1 MALFWQR
8 NSLPVLHSSSM
19 GTSHRCFV
27 ADTKGNS
34 SGGDQE
40 TQIPAPSSQLYSNVS
55 SLASA
60 GGSKL
65 ATSTSTEAAATSAE
79 ELLDSSF
86 AEKIRSKAKIH
97 KQSGSGLFPWRSS
110 LELHER
116 LIPGTPDN
124 YSKGLLLGGNL
135 TSSNPRMDG
144 FATACFF
151 LRIPF
156 WDMVL
161 FRESTEQDLADSMA
175 WAFGAAVKEI
185 TGGRKSIDDDND
197 KGGCI
202 SPKLKQMMEEKKL
215 AKLFESATEFG
226 RESLEVKL
234 ETKPILYSDHEQDG
248 EVQHDN
254 EKLEELSFGLRDGPK
269 IVSLFVFPFLSREQV
284 NRGDPHHIR
293 KYSKLLDAISASE
306 DENDENAN
314 SSYAHSLE
322 LSRELVED
330 FRQKGVMENTIL
342 CQVLVPCLETF
353 WVKDTTTGK
362 ILQGDTIQRPVLH
375 LVRFEQTTK
384 TYIVRGSEKTN
395 DSMSSRFFPFRHELG
410 GWKITDIDDLCDGN
424 LLI

>member
-1 MALFWQR
+1 
-8 NSLPVLHSSSM
+8 M
-19 GTSHRCFV
+19 G
-27 ADTKGNS
+27 GNTLS
-34 SGGDQE
+34 
-40 TQIPAPSSQLYSNVS
+40 
-55 SLASA
+55 
-60 GGSKL
+60 
-65 ATSTSTEAAATSAE
+65 TSTSTEAAATSAE
-79 ELLDSSF
+79 EILDSSF
-86 AEKIRSKAKIH
+86 AEKIRGKTKIH
-97 KQSGSGLFPWRSS
+97 KQSGIGLFPWRSS

-161 FRESTEQDLADSMA
+161 FRQSTEQELADSMA

-185 TGGRKSIDDDND
+185 TGGGSTDDND
-197 KGGCI
+197 EGGFV
-202 SPKLKQMMEEKKL
+202 SPKLKQMLEEKKL
-215 AKLFESATEFG
+215 AKLFESASEFG
-226 RESLEVKL
+226 RESMEVKL
-234 ETKPILYSDHEQDG
+234 ETKPILYNNSMDENDHE
-248 EVQHDN
+248 QHDN
-254 EKLEELSFGLRDGPK
+254 EKLEELPFGLRDGPK
-269 IVSLFVFPFLSREQV
+269 IVSLFVFPFLSRDQV

-306 DENDENAN
+306 DENDEKAN

-322 LSRELVED
+322 LSRELMED

-362 ILQGDTIQRPVLH
+362 ILQGDANQRPVLH

-384 TYIVRGSEKTN
+384 TYIVQGSEKTN
-395 DSMSSRFFPFRHELG
+395 DSMSSRLFPFRHELG
-410 GWKITDIDDLCDGN
+410 EWKITDIDDLCDGN
-424 LLI
+424 LLIR